1 MIFNFLSF
9 HAMFFSDFLNLL
21 FPEACAACDNA
32 LYKGEQILCSRCLL
46 MLPKTGFHE
55 EAGNPVEKAFW
66 GKVPLHSATAL
77 YHFNKG
83 ERVQHLIH
91 RLKYHGEREAGQ
103 FAGRILGE
111 ELCRSPRFASV
122 EMIVPVPL
130 HRGKLKTRG
139 FNQSEAI
146 AHGIGEAYGVPVCG
160 NLIERTVFTSTQ
172 TRKSRYE
179 RFENVNR
186 AFRLNSSYPEQARH
200 YLLVDDVITTGSTLT
215 ACAEVLCA
223 IPGAR
228 VSVVA
233 LAYARY

>member
-1 MIFNFLSF
+1 MFLSEF
-9 HAMFFSDFLNLL
+9 INLL
-21 FPEACAACDNA
+21 FPEVCAACDNA
-32 LYKGEQILCSRCLL
+32 LYKGEQLLCSRCLL
-46 MLPKTGFHE
+46 MLPKTGYHA

-66 GKVPLHSATAL
+66 GKVPLYSATAF

-91 RLKYHGEREAGQ
+91 RLKYHGEQAAGQ
-103 FAGRILGE
+103 FAGQIFGE
-111 ELCRSPRFASV
+111 ELHHSSRFSSV

-146 AHGIGEAYGVPVCG
+146 ARGIGAAFGVPVCSD
-160 NLIERTVFTSTQ
+160 LLERVIFTSTQ

-179 RFENVNR
+179 RYENVNR
-186 AFRLNSSYPEQARH
+186 AFQLNPRYPVLPRH

-215 ACAEVLCA
+215 ACAEALCT
-223 IPGAR
+223 IPEAK
-228 VSVVA
+228 VSVAA
-233 LAYARY
+233 LAYARF

>member
-1 MIFNFLSF
+1 M
-9 HAMFFSDFLNLL
+9 MFFSDFLNLL
-21 FPEACAACDNA
+21 YPEVCAACNNA
-32 LYKGEQILCSRCLL
+32 LFKGEQILCSRCLL
-46 MLPKTGFHE
+46 MLPKTGFQQVE
-55 EAGNPVEKAFW
+55 GNPVEKAFW
-66 GKVPLHSATAL
+66 GKVPLYSATAL

-91 RLKYHGEREAGQ
+91 RLKYHGEQEAGR

-111 ELCRSPRFASV
+111 ELHRSSRFSSV
-122 EMIVPVPL
+122 NMIVPVPL
-130 HRGKLKTRG
+130 HRGKLKSRG

-146 AHGIGEAYGVPVCG
+146 AQGIGEAYGLQVVAD
-160 NLIERTVFTSTQ
+160 LLERTIFTSTQ

-179 RFENVNR
+179 RYENVNR
-186 AFRLNSSYPEQARH
+186 AFRLNPRYPVQARH

-223 IPGAR
+223 IPDAR
-228 VSVVA
+228 VSVAA

>member
-1 MIFNFLSF
+1 
-9 HAMFFSDFLNLL
+9 MFFSDFLNLL
-21 FPEACAACDNA
+21 YPEVCAACENA
-32 LYKGEQILCSRCLL
+32 LYKGEQILCSRCLML
-46 MLPKTGFHE
+46 LPKTGFHIE
-55 EAGNPVEKAFW
+55 TGNPVEKAFW

-91 RLKYHGEREAGQ
+91 RLKYHGEQEAGQ

-111 ELCRSPRFASV
+111 ELCRSSRFSSV

-146 AHGIGEAYGVPVCG
+146 ARGIGQAYGMPVCAD
-160 NLIERTVFTSTQ
+160 LIERTLFTSTQ

-179 RFENVNR
+179 RYENVSK
-186 AFRLNSSYPEQARH
+186 AFQLNARYPAQALH
-200 YLLVDDVITTGSTLT
+200 YLLVDDVITTGSTLA
-215 ACAEVLCA
+215 ACAEVLHA

-228 VSVVA
+228 VSVAA